1 MMGIVDWKS
10 NKNPDM
16 AALLEV
22 FGEVIFV
29 GIKVVSAKGRLKYKK
44 GSLRMKHREDSTWVK
59 NWNGCY
65 DLGCNAEEWGSSS
78 YQITIHNISQI

>member
-44 GSLRMKHREDSTWVK
+44 GSLRMKHREDST
-59 NWNGCY
+59 
-65 DLGCNAEEWGSSS
+65 
-78 YQITIHNISQI
+78 